1 MWLPFSSL
9 IAACGSRDLAQVPSN
24 TWDPWEAAANT
35 SAGVWSNAGEE
46 EEGAV
51 FKYERMEITFRFQ
64 VEMGLCE
71 CVKGVY

>member
-46 EEGAV
+46 GAV